1 MQNIADLEE
10 SFNSLQEL
18 SDSQFRSIASL
29 KKEIAILKE
38 ENKAL
43 KSNPT
48 TSSSNSSDIIG
59 FDISNERLICETQI
73 TILKDRAITREL
85 LLEEAKKFQI
95 FVDILDNIKKNTPNA
110 SKVRVEKLSTEEL
123 LALVEGGDSGSTIN

>member
-1 MQNIADLEE
+1 MTNITDLEE

-29 KKEIAILKE
+29 KKELAILKE

>member
-1 MQNIADLEE
+1 MQNITDLEE

-18 SDSQFRSIASL
+18 SDSQFRTIASL
-29 KKEIAILKE
+29 KKEMALLKE

-43 KSNPT
+43 KSNPVSPT
-48 TSSSNSSDIIG
+48 SNSSDIVN

>member
-1 MQNIADLEE
+1 MQNITDLEE

-18 SDSQFRSIASL
+18 SDSQFRTIASL
-29 KKEIAILKE
+29 KKELAILKE

-48 TSSSNSSDIIG
+48 TSPSNSSDIIG

-123 LALVEGGDSGSTIN
+123 LALVEGGDSGIQ

>member
-1 MQNIADLEE
+1 MTNITDLEE

>member
-1 MQNIADLEE
+1 MQNITDLEE

-18 SDSQFRSIASL
+18 SDSQFRTIASL
-29 KKEIAILKE
+29 KKELALLKE

-43 KSNPT
+43 KSNPV
-48 TSSSNSSDIIG
+48 SSTSNSSDIVN

-123 LALVEGGDSGSTIN
+123 LALVEGGDSGIQ